1 MSINKRIEVLD
12 IIRGVSIWMV
22 ILVHSQQKFSDLSD
36 FFDILKFGQMG
47 CQIFIV
53 LSRDYCYILYRNTCC
68 FYMDGNEQ
76 KNKVYSVDST
86 KQRGLSDIYFLSY
99 FKDRFYFK

>member
-36 FFDILKFGQMG
+36 FFDM
-47 CQIFIV
+47 
-53 LSRDYCYILYRNTCC
+53 
-68 FYMDGNEQ
+68 
-76 KNKVYSVDST
+76 
-86 KQRGLSDIYFLSY
+86 
-99 FKDRFYFK
+99 